1 MGRKVH
7 PYGFRVGVI
16 KDSRSRWYAADKK
29 VYNEQLAEDM
39 QIRKLV
45 MAEVAHAG
53 IASIEIER
61 FPGQV
66 TINVYTA
73 KPGIIIGR
81 KGATVN
87 VLRKKLEDLT
97 KKKTKL
103 EVLEVSKPELDAHL
117 VAESIVQQ
125 IEKRI
130 SHKRAMKQA
139 MTRAMRMGAKGI
151 KITTAGRLAGSE
163 MKRTE
168 TVKDGRV
175 PLSTLRADI
184 DFARTEA
191 LTTYGRIGVKVWVY
205 RGEVMPED
213 RKRELEQR
221 VARVVEQ
228 GGQQQ
233 QQQA

>member
-7 PYGFRVGVI
+7 PYGFRLGVI
-16 KDSRSRWYAADKK
+16 KDWRSRWYAADDKT
-29 VYNEQLAEDM
+29 YHAQLAEDAA
-39 QIRKLV
+39 IRQLV
-45 MAEVAHAG
+45 MDEVGHAG
-53 IASIEIER
+53 ISEIEIER

-66 TINVYTA
+66 TVNVYTA

-87 VLRKKLEDLT
+87 VLRKKLDELT

-103 EVLEVSKPELDAHL
+103 EVLEVDKPELTANL

-151 KITTAGRLAGSE
+151 KITTAGRLSGSE
-163 MKRTE
+163 MKRRE

-175 PLSTLRADI
+175 PLNTLRANI
-184 DFARTEA
+184 DYARKEA
-191 LTTYGRIGVKVWVY
+191 LTTYGRIGVKVWLY
-205 RGEVMPED
+205 TGDIMPED
-213 RKRELEQR
+213 RERELEER
-221 VARVVEQ
+221 IARVVEASPNQ
-228 GGQQQ
+228 
-233 QQQA
+233 

>member
-7 PYGFRVGVI
+7 PFGFRLGVI

-29 VYNEQLAEDM
+29 TYNDQLVEDRK
-39 QIRKLV
+39 IRELV
-45 MAEVAHAG
+45 MSEVGHAG
-53 IASIEIER
+53 IAEVEIER

-66 TINVYTA
+66 TIYVRTA

-103 EVLEVSKPELDAHL
+103 EVLEVPKPELDAHL
-117 VAESIVQQ
+117 VAESVVQQ

-175 PLSTLRADI
+175 PLNTLRADI
-184 DFARTEA
+184 DFARDEA

-213 RKRELEQR
+213 RKRQLEERIAR
-221 VARVVEQ
+221 VAEQ
-228 GGQQQ
+228 GGQPQNQ
-233 QQQA
+233 

>member
-7 PYGFRVGVI
+7 PFGFRLGVI
-16 KDSRSRWYAADKK
+16 KDSRSRWYASDRKT
-29 VYNEQLAEDM
+29 YNEQLSEDM
-39 QIRKLV
+39 KIRDLV
-45 MAEVAHAG
+45 MSEVGHAG
-53 IASIEIER
+53 IAIIEIER

-66 TINVYTA
+66 TVNVHTA

-103 EVLEVSKPELDAHL
+103 EVLEVDKPELDAHL
-117 VAESIVQQ
+117 VAESVVQQ

-175 PLSTLRADI
+175 PLNTLRADI
-184 DFARTEA
+184 DFARDQA

-205 RGEVMPED
+205 RGDVMPED
-213 RKRELEQR
+213 RKRELEERIAR
-221 VARVVEQ
+221 VAEQ
-228 GGQQQ
+228 GQGT
-233 QQQA
+233 

>member
-29 VYNEQLAEDM
+29 TYNDQLSEDM

-45 MAEVAHAG
+45 MSEVAHAG
-53 IASIEIER
+53 IANIEIER

-103 EVLEVSKPELDAHL
+103 EVLEVDKPELDAHL

-175 PLSTLRADI
+175 PLNTLRADI
-184 DFARTEA
+184 DFARQEA

-213 RKRELEQR
+213 RKRQLEERIAR
-221 VARVVEQ
+221 VAEQ
-228 GGQQQ
+228 G
-233 QQQA
+233 QQA

>member
-1 MGRKVH
+1 
-7 PYGFRVGVI
+7 
-16 KDSRSRWYAADKK
+16 
-29 VYNEQLAEDM
+29 
-39 QIRKLV
+39 
-45 MAEVAHAG
+45 
-53 IASIEIER
+53 
-61 FPGQV
+61 
-66 TINVYTA
+66 
-73 KPGIIIGR
+73 
-81 KGATVN
+81 VN

-103 EVLEVSKPELDAHL
+103 EVLEVDKPELDAHL
-117 VAESIVQQ
+117 VAESVVQQ

-175 PLSTLRADI
+175 PLNTLRADI
-184 DFARTEA
+184 DYARDQA

-205 RGEVMPED
+205 RGDVMPED
-213 RKRELEQR
+213 RKRELEERIAR
-221 VARVVEQ
+221 VAEQ
-228 GGQQQ
+228 GQN
-233 QQQA
+233 A